1 MIKFSVLV
9 VTQKLLM
16 VILSL
21 VLLLATAEPTAS
33 SAQET
38 PRTVRVGW
46 YRSEYCLTDRFG
58 RRSGLAYEYQRNL
71 AAYTGWTYEY
81 VDGTWGDLLQML
93 KNGEIDLL
101 SDVSYLE
108 DRAEFID
115 YSSLPMGQES
125 YYIYIKADNTDISPD
140 QLDTFNGKR
149 FGVVGGSFQEGLL
162 RDWAGKNGLAI
173 EIVDI
178 SKVPGDEYVQVLMQG
193 DADALVAMDV
203 YKNRENCVPVCKIGA
218 SNYYFAVSKK
228 QPELLQE
235 LNYALERL
243 QEEHP
248 NYNQKMYE
256 KYIASIKTTALASSA
271 EKGWLDT
278 HKTVRIGYRDGYL
291 PFCDTEPG
299 SGKIS
304 GILKDYE
311 EHASTCLTNAPLVFQ
326 PSAYPTMEDLIDA
339 LKKGEVDCIFPA
351 NINPYDAESMGILT
365 TMPMIGAEIYL
376 VVRAQDQ
383 NEFSMNREVRVALP
397 KGSIHLETFIKDF
410 YPQCRIAIYDSEE
423 DCHKAVADQEA
434 DCLLVSSYRINQENK
449 LRSKYQLS
457 LLATGKQIEMAFA
470 VREEDRDLFS
480 ILNKTINLIPVTSTE
495 YSISKYSSP
504 QRKVSLSE
512 YLRDNMVAATTM
524 SFLVIAL
531 ISLLLIQK
539 TRAQKQAKERQ
550 ELITATEQ
558 DPLTMLYNRNFFYEY
573 ANRMHQENP
582 QLPYD
587 AIVMNIEQ
595 FHLVN
600 ALHGMEF
607 GDLILKALADEIR
620 AYLDESD
627 GIACRTVA
635 DQFGLYCRHTD
646 DYRNI
651 LDRFQKKLDA
661 ISTSTKIRLRMGVM
675 PWQEGVHPIQLFDR
689 AGTAC
694 GKMRG
699 EHQNALMVY
708 NEDMRSRELR
718 DQKLL
723 NDLRRALE
731 EHEFVVHYQP
741 KYDIQA
747 DPPRLCSA
755 EALVRWQHPELG
767 MIPPFEFITLFENKC
782 QINLL
787 DQYVWREAARQMAEW
802 RDKFGFVLPVSVNL
816 SRLDVFDPN
825 LESILDGI
833 IQENG
838 LKNEDLHLE
847 VTESAYTEEANQ
859 VISIISKLREKG
871 YRIEMDDFGTGY
883 SSLNMLSAM
892 PIDVLKLDRSF
903 VIKILKDEKVVRLV
917 EFIFDLAKMLQV
929 PIVAEGVETEKEVE
943 FLKARGCDMV
953 QGYYFSK
960 PLPASEFEKKLQEPK

>member
-1 MIKFSVLV
+1 MLV
-9 VTQKLLM
+9 VTKKLLM
-16 VILSL
+16 AILSL
-21 VLLLATAEPTAS
+21 AVFLATAEPAAL
-33 SAQET
+33 SAQEN

-58 RRSGLAYEYQRNL
+58 RRSGLVYEYQRKL
-71 AAYTGWTYEY
+71 AAYTGWSYEY
-81 VDGTWGDLLQML
+81 VDGTWGELLQML

-101 SDVSYLE
+101 SDVSYLQE
-108 DRAEFID
+108 RTEFMD
-115 YSSLPMGQES
+115 YSSLPMGQET
-125 YYIYIKADNTDISPD
+125 YYIYIKADTTDISPD
-140 QLDTFNGKR
+140 WLDTFNGKR
-149 FGVVGGSFQEGLL
+149 FGVLKGSFQERLL
-162 RDWAGKNGLAI
+162 REWAGKNGLAI

-178 SKVPGDEYVQVLMQG
+178 SNVEGDEYARVLMQG
-193 DADALVAMDV
+193 KADALVAMDV
-203 YKNRENCVPVCKIGA
+203 YKNRENCVPACKLG
-218 SNYYFAVSKK
+218 SSDYYFAVSKK
-228 QPELLQE
+228 KPELLQE
-235 LNYALERL
+235 LNSAMERI
-243 QEEHP
+243 QEEDP
-248 NYNQKMYE
+248 SYNRKMYE
-256 KYIASIKTTALASSA
+256 KYVDSVKTTALASFA
-271 EKGWLDT
+271 EKEWLDT
-278 HKTVRIGYRDGYL
+278 HKTIRIGYRDGYL
-291 PFCDTEPG
+291 PFCDTDPE
-299 SGKIS
+299 SGMIS

-311 EHASTCLTNAPLVFQ
+311 EHASACLTNAPLVFQ
-326 PSAYPTMEDLIDA
+326 PSAYPTMEDLLNA
-339 LKKGEVDCIFPA
+339 LKRGEVDCIFPA
-351 NINPYDAESMGILT
+351 NINPYDGESMGVLT

-383 NEFSMNREVRVALP
+383 NDFSMNREVRVALP
-397 KGSIHLETFIKDF
+397 KGSIHLETFLRDF
-410 YPQCRIAIYDSEE
+410 YPQCRIAVYDSEE
-423 DCHKAVADQEA
+423 DCHKAVASQKA

-449 LRSKYQLS
+449 LRNKYRLS
-457 LLATGKQIEMAFA
+457 LLATGKQIEMSFA
-470 VREEDRDLFS
+470 VREEDRALFS

-495 YSISKYSSP
+495 YAISKYSSP

-512 YLRDNMVAATTM
+512 YLHDNLAAVTTV
-524 SFLVIAL
+524 SLLVLAL
-531 ISLLLIQK
+531 ISLLIIQK
-539 TRAQKQAKERQ
+539 RRAQKQAQERQ

-558 DPLTMLYNRNFFYEY
+558 DSLTQLYNRNFFYEY
-573 ANRMHQENP
+573 ANRIYQENP

-600 ALHGMEF
+600 ALHGREF
-607 GDLILKALADEIR
+607 GDFILKALADEIR

-635 DQFGLYCRHTD
+635 DQFGLYCRHTE
-646 DYRNI
+646 DYQNI

-675 PWQEGVHPIQLFDR
+675 PWQEGIHPIQLFDR

-694 GKMRG
+694 GRMRG

-741 KYDIQA
+741 KYNIQA
-747 DPPRLCSA
+747 DPPQLCSA

-767 MIPPFEFITLFENKC
+767 MIPPYEFITLFENKC

-825 LESILDGI
+825 LESILDEI
-833 IQENG
+833 IEENG
-838 LKNEDLHLE
+838 LKNEDFHLE
-847 VTESAYTEEANQ
+847 VTESAYTEEANH
-859 VISIISKLREKG
+859 VISVISKLREKG

-903 VIKILKDEKVVRLV
+903 VIKLLKDEKVVRLV

-929 PIVAEGVETEKEVE
+929 PIVAEGVETAEEVE

-960 PLPASEFEKKLQEPK
+960 PLPASEFEKKLQ